1 MKTLRSIFF
10 LSLCLLLSVAGYAG
24 DKASFLKKQFTARDG
39 YQLNYRVLYPRDYN
53 PAQKYPVIL
62 FLHGAGE
69 RGSDNEAQLIH
80 GGDMFASFE
89 NQTKYPAIIIAPQ
102 CPAEKTW
109 SEYKGLNAMINTE
122 SRLALKVC
130 QTLQICSTTDR
141 GGSGKQVR
149 VTHHDIERA
158 HTSH

>member
-10 LSLCLLLSVAGYAG
+10 LSLCLLLSIAGYAG

-69 RGSDNEAQLIH
+69 RGSDNEAQLVH
-80 GGDMFASFE
+80 GGDMFASLE
-89 NQTKYPAIIIAPQ
+89 SNQI
-102 CPAEKTW
+102 
-109 SEYKGLNAMINTE
+109 
-122 SRLALKVC
+122 
-130 QTLQICSTTDR
+130 
-141 GGSGKQVR
+141 SGY
-149 VTHHDIERA
+149 HHSASMPGREDLV
-158 HTSH
+158 